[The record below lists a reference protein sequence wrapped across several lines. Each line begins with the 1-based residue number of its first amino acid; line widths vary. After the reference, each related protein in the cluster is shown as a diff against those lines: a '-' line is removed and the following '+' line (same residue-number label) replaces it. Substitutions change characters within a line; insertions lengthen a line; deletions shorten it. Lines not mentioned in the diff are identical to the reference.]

1 MFSATGRKYSEYEHN
16 SIEMIN
22 LINSI
27 IELRIC

>member
-1 MFSATGRKYSEYEHN
+1 MFSATGGKYSEYEHN

-22 LINSI
+22 SI